1 MSKKILIAVGVV
13 IAIIFLSWQT
23 SRPVTLT
30 IGMFAGNNWDV
41 PQGEPYAIIDE
52 VIKNFEA
59 ENPDVKIKYVSGI
72 KKEDYSEWLAERFI
86 DGDEPD
92 VFMVL
97 AEDFNLYAS
106 MGALMNLEDFIADD
120 KNFSADVYYPAAVNF
135 GKANHQEA
143 VYRLSDGREIRL
155 TEDDEYVSPS
165 NLIIYYDPETG
176 KEALLAAA
184 KDYGATILYVYN
196 IIPGIAVS
204 IPDGKNI
211 IEAIAFFEK
220 ISGVTSVER
229 DHIYHID

>member
-1 MSKKILIAVGVV
+1 MKFSKPIIL
-13 IAIIFLSWQT
+13 L
-23 SRPVTLT
+23 VTLLPT
-30 IGMFAGNNWDV
+30 ACGQTQRVWRYGQTHPDGFTLDV
-41 PQGEPYAIIDE
+41 RTM
-52 VIKNFEA
+52 
-59 ENPDVKIKYVSGI
+59 
-72 KKEDYSEWLAERFI
+72 SE
-86 DGDEPD
+86 
-92 VFMVL
+92 
-97 AEDFNLYAS
+97 
-106 MGALMNLEDFIADD
+106 
-120 KNFSADVYYPAAVNF
+120 PAAVNF
-135 GKANHQEA
+135 GKANHQKA